1 VAKSEG
7 GEVNSFDFKK
17 DSWKLYSVGAIFLLA
32 YVPVFMVMW
41 AKWFSRDSYYS
52 HGILIPFV
60 TGYLIWQMK
69 DELKSIPYKSS
80 FWTMPVI
87 LLGITLYLLSALF
100 RINFAAGFSM
110 LIVLFGL
117 VLFFFGE
124 NVFKRM
130 IFPLFF
136 LVFMVPLPDQTIV
149 NMSFHLK
156 LFAAKIAALTLNN
169 MHIPALQEGSIIKMR
184 STHVTVDDVCSGL
197 RSLISLTALGS
208 IFAYWMKSNMF
219 KRILLFLSTIPIAVI
234 TNVCRVVILASI
246 SEIWGAQYATGIVHD
261 ATGFLVFGIAFILLY
276 CMGKLLE

>member
-32 YVPVFMVMW
+32 YVPVLMVMW
-41 AKWFSRDSYYS
+41 TKWFSRDSYYS